1 MKSKISAYQSVSNM
15 KKQENLSFQVFD
27 SISKYIKDGINK
39 DYNRLTRQKM
49 LAQGNYLTMTALE
62 HLSANIAD
70 EIMQPVE
77 NILKGIIQL
86 FQKEIENEFSQNFND
101 ALNALE
107 ELKKMTK

>member
-1 MKSKISAYQSVSNM
+1 MRNKINAYQSVANM
-15 KKQENLSFQVFD
+15 KKQENLSFQIFD

-49 LAQGNYLTMTALE
+49 LAQGNYLTMTTLE
-62 HLSANIAD
+62 HLSANVSE
-70 EIMQPVE
+70 EIIEPVE

-101 ALNALE
+101 ALMALE
-107 ELKKMTK
+107 ELKKITK

>member
-1 MKSKISAYQSVSNM
+1 MKSKMGAYQSVINM
-15 KKQENLSFQVFD
+15 KKQENLSFQIFD
-27 SISKYIKDGINK
+27 SISKYIIDGINK

-49 LAQGNYLTMTALE
+49 LAQGNYLTMTAVE
-62 HLSANIAD
+62 HLSGNINE

-86 FQKEIENEFSQNFND
+86 FQKEIEKEFSQNFNE

-107 ELKKMTK
+107 ELKKITK